1 MASVCPT
8 PGSRPWAT
16 RSIGRATRLRQG
28 DLRHAAATPTP
39 DFWKLFGVL
48 LVISMAVTSVVSAA
62 LDTLVVRLQERR
74 RQSRPTDDRTAMT
87 PGRADRPRRALV
99 HH

>member
-1 MASVCPT
+1 MGTS
-8 PGSRPWAT
+8 
-16 RSIGRATRLRQG
+16 L
-28 DLRHAAATPTP
+28 TP

-48 LVISMAVTSVVSAA
+48 LVTSTAVTFVVSAA

-74 RQSRPTDDRTAMT
+74 RQRRQTDDRTATT
-87 PGRADRPRRALV
+87 PHWADRPRRALV

>member
-1 MASVCPT
+1 MGTS
-8 PGSRPWAT
+8 
-16 RSIGRATRLRQG
+16 L
-28 DLRHAAATPTP
+28 TP

-48 LVISMAVTSVVSAA
+48 LVISIAVTFVVSAA

-74 RQSRPTDDRTAMT
+74 RRRLTDDRTDTT
-87 PGRADRPRRALV
+87 PHWTDRPRRTLV

>member
-1 MASVCPT
+1 MGTS
-8 PGSRPWAT
+8 
-16 RSIGRATRLRQG
+16 L
-28 DLRHAAATPTP
+28 TP

-48 LVISMAVTSVVSAA
+48 LVVSMAVTFVVSAA

-74 RQSRPTDDRTAMT
+74 RQQRPTDDRTATT
-87 PGRADRPRRALV
+87 PDGADRPRRSLV